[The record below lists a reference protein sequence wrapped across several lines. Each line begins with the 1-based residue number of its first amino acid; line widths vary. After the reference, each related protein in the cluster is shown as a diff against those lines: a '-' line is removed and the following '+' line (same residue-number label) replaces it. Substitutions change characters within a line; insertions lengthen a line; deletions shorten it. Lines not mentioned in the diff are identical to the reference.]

1 MEDMIRADQ
10 YVSNYLQKDSTKN
23 MQDKS
28 TELYTEIFS
37 IHKITKEQFK
47 KSLDYY
53 TSKPDLFRPII
64 DSLAKRK
71 SSAFIAPASHPT
83 PGIFP
88 LNKINKD
95 SIIKARH
102 HKNLPKP

>member
-10 YVSNYLQKDSTKN
+10 YVSNYLQKDSTRNKK
-23 MQDKS
+23 DES
-28 TELYTEIFS
+28 TKLYAEIFS

-53 TSKPDLFRPII
+53 TSRPDFFRPII

-71 SSAFIAPASHPT
+71 NNTFISPASHATPT
-83 PGIFP
+83 IFP

-102 HKNLPKP
+102 YKNLPNP